1 MMRDLYF
8 GVQLPFESARDRSH
22 SEDILTRI
30 LGIVSR
36 MNLQYLERHPRTKL
50 LYDSGVTYSPPDQV
64 RAPRPRPQQ
73 LRELFSLLKRM
84 DLDAETALM
93 VYRIV
98 RGAEVFLD
106 IPSLYRRG
114 HGDCNEIVPV
124 RIAECW
130 RAGLRP
136 SPYITKQRNSRGGWT
151 YHVVLLHEDGSSE
164 DPSLILGMGGPDHQ
178 AERAREI
185 SKNLERHQTYCQAAD
200 LMADG
205 GEAPRLQL
213 ARSVD
218 LMGFIPTRGVEAFA
232 TPVRRDPAARS
243 HASEALSHEET

>member
-8 GVQLPFESARDRSH
+8 GVQLPFESGRDRRH

-30 LGIVSR
+30 LGVVSR
-36 MNLQYLERHPRTKL
+36 MNLQYLERRPGTRL
-50 LYDSGVTYSPPDQV
+50 LYDSGVTYSAPDQV
-64 RAPRPRPQQ
+64 RAPRPRPEQ
-73 LRELFSLLKRM
+73 LRELFALLKRM
-84 DLDAETALM
+84 DLDPETALM

-164 DPSLILGMGGPDHQ
+164 DPSIILGMGGPARAD
-178 AERAREI
+178 ERAEEI
-185 SKNLERHQTYCQAAD
+185 RKNVERHETYCQAAD
-200 LMADG
+200 ALADG
-205 GEAPRLQL
+205 GEAPRLEL
-213 ARSVD
+213 ARRVD
-218 LMGFIPTRGVEAFA
+218 LMGFVPSRGAAAFA
-232 TPVRRDPAARS
+232 TSMGRDPGRLLESRRPA
-243 HASEALSHEET
+243 